1 MIHLRHTARSLPL
14 QLFATPLSSQLVQLT
29 FSVRPFSFALSV
41 FFSWQRE
48 FEAWVPEMF
57 VVSYAGNQRSRDAV
71 RQFELGWEEAMGDTI
86 TRKDKETL
94 KSLPKR
100 TMRAH
105 VIIASY
111 QSLQSDIDF
120 FQSVHWQV
128 LIADEVRP
136 QS

>member
-1 MIHLRHTARSLPL
+1 
-14 QLFATPLSSQLVQLT
+14 
-29 FSVRPFSFALSV
+29 
-41 FFSWQRE
+41 
-48 FEAWVPEMF
+48 MF

-136 QS
+136 LSARTHTAPLLSALHFPP